1 MTRSFFATALAAAFG
16 TMLTLAPSAQ
26 AQVSYPLICRGGG
39 VMQAAV
45 RAGGQLTVRFAP
57 GAQAGS
63 LGAPGPGT
71 CTWLDRGFRDGE
83 PAQLFLAGG
92 DPAGA
97 LYLLGGILRGEVFYA
112 HVYNTG
118 SGSMRVTRVGP

>member
-1 MTRSFFATALAAAFG
+1 MKSVFARTAIAALLG
-16 TMLTLAPSAQ
+16 TMLTFATGAQ

-39 VMQAAV
+39 AMQAAV
-45 RAGGQLTVRFAP
+45 RAGGQLTLRFAP
-57 GAQAGS
+57 GSQAGS
-63 LGAPGPGT
+63 LGAPTAGS
-71 CTWLDRGFRDGE
+71 CTWLDRGFRAGE
-83 PAQLFLAGG
+83 PAQLYLAGG

-97 LYLLGGILRGEVFYA
+97 LYLLGGFLRGEVFYA